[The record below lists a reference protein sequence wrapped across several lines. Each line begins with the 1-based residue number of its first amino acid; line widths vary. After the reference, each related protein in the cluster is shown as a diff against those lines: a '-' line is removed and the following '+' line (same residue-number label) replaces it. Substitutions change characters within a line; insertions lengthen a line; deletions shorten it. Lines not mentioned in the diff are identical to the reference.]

1 MKHISELEN
10 ILSDFLDWNKAR
22 LHCLAQILR
31 ALLHVRTVNL
41 TQIAAAFQAD
51 AKEESCYRRVC
62 RFFTNFSFDMSL
74 IALIVTRLFPFE
86 GKWLLI
92 VDRTNW
98 KWGKT
103 PINILML
110 SIAYKGISIPL
121 FWAALDLEGNSTTG
135 ERIAIL
141 KRVLKRFGVDK
152 IAAFTADREFIG
164 QEWFEFLIEEN
175 IPFVI
180 RVKGCFVAEGIQEG
194 EVVRI
199 DTLCKGLGRKKILN
213 REITLWGLALYVSIE
228 KKKGAK
234 EPMIVVSNVIF
245 ENALIVYRRR
255 WEIETMFGCFK
266 TRGFRMEDTHITD
279 ADKIER
285 LIFVLAIAFCWAY
298 RTGDTEEEK
307 NPIPRKAH
315 GRKAKSYFRRG
326 LDRIRRAIFRCVA
339 PDEFRELLRCFM
351 DLKTRACTA

>member
-1 MKHISELEN
+1 MKHISELQDT
-10 ILSDFLDWNKAR
+10 LSDLLDWNKAR

-31 ALLHVRTVNL
+31 ALLQVRTVNL
-41 TQIAAAFQAD
+41 TQIAAAFQTSV
-51 AKEESCYRRVC
+51 KEESCYRRIC

-74 IALIVTRLFPFE
+74 VAAIITRLFPFE

-92 VDRTNW
+92 LDRTNW

-135 ERIAIL
+135 ERVAIL
-141 KRVLKRFGVDK
+141 KRVLERFGVDK
-152 IAAFTADREFIG
+152 IEAFTADREFVG
-164 QEWFEFLIEEN
+164 KEWFDFLMEEN

-180 RVKGCFVAEGIQEG
+180 RVKGSFVAEGIQEQG
-194 EVVRI
+194 LVRI

-213 REITLWGLALYVSIE
+213 QAITLWGLPLYVSIE
-228 KKKGAK
+228 KRKRAK
-234 EPMIVVSNVIF
+234 EPMIVVSNRMF
-245 ENALIVYRRR
+245 QNTLQLYRRR
-255 WEIETMFGCFK
+255 WEIETMFGCLK
-266 TRGFRMEDTHITD
+266 TRGFRMEDTHVTD

-285 LIFVLAIAFCWAY
+285 LLFVLTIAFCWAY
-298 RTGDTEEEK
+298 RIGDIEEK
-307 NPIPRKAH
+307 KDPIAVKAH

-326 LDRIRRAIFRCVA
+326 LDRIRRVIFRSA
-339 PDEFRELLRCFM
+339 PLEEFRMLLSCFNYL
-351 DLKTRACTA
+351 DRRGYAA